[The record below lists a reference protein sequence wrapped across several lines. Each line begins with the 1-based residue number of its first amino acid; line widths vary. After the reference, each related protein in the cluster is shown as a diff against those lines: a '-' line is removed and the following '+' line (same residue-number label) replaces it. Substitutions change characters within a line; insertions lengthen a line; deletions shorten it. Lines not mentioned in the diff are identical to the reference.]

1 MADLGI
7 DKAFWKGRRVFL
19 TGHTGFKGS
28 WLSLWLHELGA
39 KVHGYALPPVADHGF
54 FAGAGLNETV
64 ASVYGDIRDLDAL
77 TAAMRVAAPSV
88 VLHLAAQP
96 LVRESYKDPIATL
109 STNVMG
115 TANVCEAVRRVNQ
128 SLPDRPIRAVLAITS
143 DKCYENREW
152 HWSYREND
160 PLGGHDVYSA
170 SKACAEHVLAS
181 FRASF
186 ATESDPAVAMATA
199 RAGNVIGG
207 GDWSVDRLVPDTIRA
222 LEAGEPIVLRSPQ
235 AVRPWQHV
243 LEPLAGYLV
252 LSQKLVRNGMEFS
265 DGWNFGPDAS
275 AEVSVLDLVKAL
287 IRMWGQGEVSRADNL
302 HVHPHEATY
311 LKLDSSK
318 ARSRLAWQPR
328 LTLDQALELTVAWY
342 RKCRA
347 ASAGVL
353 RDTTLSQIRSY
364 SDPVIVA

>member
-1 MADLGI
+1 MADLGL
-7 DKAFWKGRRVFL
+7 DSAFWKGRRVFL

-28 WLSLWLHELGA
+28 WLSLWLRELGA
-39 KVHGYALPPVADHGF
+39 KVSGYALAPVEEHGF
-54 FAGAGLNETV
+54 FARAGLVDTLS
-64 ASVYGDIRDLDAL
+64 SVYGDVRDLDAL
-77 TAAMRVAAPSV
+77 TAAMQSAAPSI

-96 LVRESYKDPIATL
+96 LVRESYKDPIGTL

-115 TANVCEAVRRVNQ
+115 TANVCQAVRRVNQ
-128 SLPDRPIRAVLAITS
+128 ASADRPIRALLVITS

-170 SKACAEHVLAS
+170 SKACAEHILAS

-186 ATESDPAVAMATA
+186 SAESDPPVAMATA

-207 GDWSVDRLVPDTIRA
+207 GDWSADRLVPDTIRA
-222 LEAGEPIVLRSPQ
+222 LEAGEPIMLRSPH
-235 AVRPWQHV
+235 AIRPWQHV
-243 LEPLAGYLV
+243 LDPLAGYLL
-252 LSQKLVRNGMEFS
+252 LSQRLVERGIEFA
-265 DGWNFGPDAS
+265 DGWNFGPNPD
-275 AEVSVLDLVKAL
+275 AEVSVSELVKAL
-287 IRMWGQGEVSRADNL
+287 IKIWGDGAVWRGDNM

-328 LTLDQALELTVAWY
+328 LTLEQALDLTVTWY
-342 RKCRA
+342 RKGRTGSA
-347 ASAGVL
+347 ATL
-353 RDTTLSQIRSY
+353 RDLTVSQIRSY
-364 SDPVIVA
+364 SSQPLAA